1 MLKEDNQN
9 LVTFNKNYQP
19 YQQSQDLKSSKG
31 LLNEQKTIKPT
42 KSIIGTKNIIINPI
56 IGYEGVSQN
65 FP

>member
-42 KSIIGTKNIIINPI
+42 KSIIRNKNT
-56 IGYEGVSQN
+56 E
-65 FP
+65 